1 MGHLV
6 THWHET
12 GVVLFPRVC
21 ECVFGAETGLAMRR
35 SETTCL
41 LRFHVWSAAPY
52 LHCMTQRDSAFYV
65 RHFFLRQ
72 LRKKRQKK
80 KKTLPL
86 LDLQFSRALHLGPL
100 WVIKIYIHARQFAAA
115 NQMFNC
121 FITIAALLLRF
132 GVHFRKTFMY

>member
-21 ECVFGAETGLAMRR
+21 ECVFGAATGLAMRR

-52 LHCMTQRDSAFYV
+52 SHCMTQRDSAFYV

-72 LRKKRQKK
+72 LL
-80 KKTLPL
+80 KKTTKKEKK
-86 LDLQFSRALHLGPL
+86 H
-100 WVIKIYIHARQFAAA
+100 Y
-115 NQMFNC
+115 
-121 FITIAALLLRF
+121 
-132 GVHFRKTFMY
+132 HFRSAVLLSPGFGAPPGQ